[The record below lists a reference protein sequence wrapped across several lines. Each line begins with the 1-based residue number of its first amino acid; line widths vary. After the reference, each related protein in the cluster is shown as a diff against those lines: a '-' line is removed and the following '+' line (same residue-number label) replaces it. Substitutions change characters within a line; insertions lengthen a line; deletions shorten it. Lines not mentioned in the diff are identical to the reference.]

1 MERLLAA
8 SDSRSSCLRKVSA
21 SLGEGLPESFLR
33 LRDLKKQVT
42 ARIPRM
48 MVKIAPEITSGFME
62 ELIDPEELSSRLL
75 EFGDGVMV
83 GAICVTLFILC
94 EVSTFLVDMGLVS
107 EDLGLI
113 SEDVSESAE
122 DFVIV
127 SELVDEEVVVSAV
140 DASDGSDVVNVVDV
154 VDDVGSVVFAVKF
167 ESPVEVDDEVVVFIV
182 LVDLRLKNTT
192 EARLFAKLPPWK

>member
-8 SDSRSSCLRKVSA
+8 SDSRSSCLLKVSA
-21 SLGEGLPESFLR
+21 SLGEGLSERFLR

-113 SEDVSESAE
+113 SEDVSESTE
-122 DFVIV
+122 DFVVIV
-127 SELVDEEVVVSAV
+127 SVLVDEEVVVSAV
-140 DASDGSDVVNVVDV
+140 DDSDDSEVVDV
-154 VDDVGSVVFAVKF
+154 VDVVGSVVFVVKF

-182 LVDLRLKNTT
+182 
-192 EARLFAKLPPWK
+192 